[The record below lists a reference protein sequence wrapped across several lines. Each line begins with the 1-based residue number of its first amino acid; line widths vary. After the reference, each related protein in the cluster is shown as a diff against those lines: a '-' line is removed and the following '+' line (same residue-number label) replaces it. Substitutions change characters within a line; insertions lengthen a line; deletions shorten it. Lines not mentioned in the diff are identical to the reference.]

1 MLDLTGLNL
10 KTLHNWLSYF
20 QQRVGLDELL
30 IQITQDLE
38 QSLNLSGCFIGQL
51 TEAKKDEIPLLKPL
65 RKDHQQISYRIYQPE
80 ILHLLQAD
88 PNHSL
93 VLSSEHIGWIE
104 KGVDPD
110 WTQVQILAACY
121 PQGHPPWLLGLVLSS
136 QSVVWTEDLGT
147 WLGSILRIIEFFIE
161 QSLSLSR
168 LHRVEE
174 RYRFVTH
181 RLMDRFRVAT
191 EASRQ
196 VVYEWDLSTD
206 QIEWSKA
213 MRIIFGHAL
222 TLESE
227 TRSWWQKQIYPEDQ
241 KRILSQWQSCLE
253 NLQVFFGEY
262 RWQRADGYYAWVQ
275 DYGRIFCGPQG
286 NPVRVVGSM
295 EDITTR
301 HATSL
306 VLHRMTEGF
315 RLALELSP
323 IPIVVITPD
332 YRVTETNEAFH
343 ALLGYSRL
351 ALQDMGGLAMV
362 IHPVDLEADA
372 REHLKMSNNELPCYR
387 TCKRFFHAEG
397 YEIRAEITI
406 TRLGTSVGDSP
417 FDKQFFWQI
426 DNVLSD

>member
-1 MLDLTGLNL
+1 VLDPTEFNL
-10 KTLHNWLSYF
+10 KTLGNWLRHF
-20 QQRVGLDELL
+20 QQRVGLEELL
-30 IQITQDLE
+30 LQITQDLG
-38 QSLNLSGCFIGQL
+38 QSPNLSACLIGQL
-51 TEAKKDEIPLLKPL
+51 TEVKTDGILLLKPIQ
-65 RKDHQQISYRIYQPE
+65 KEQKEIACRIYQPE
-80 ILHLLQAD
+80 ILSLLQAD
-88 PNHSL
+88 PHHNL
-93 VLSSEHIGWIE
+93 VLDTKYSGWIE
-104 KGVDPD
+104 KSEDPD
-110 WTQVQILAACY
+110 WTQVQILGACY
-121 PQGHPPWLLGLVLSS
+121 PQSHPPWLLGIALSS
-136 QSVVWTEDLGT
+136 QPIIWTEELSAGLGH
-147 WLGSILRIIEFFIE
+147 ILQIIEFFIE
-161 QSLSLSR
+161 QSSALSHF
-168 LHRVEE
+168 HRVEE

-196 VVYEWDLSTD
+196 VVYEWDLTTD

-213 MRIIFGHAL
+213 MRIIFGHSL

-241 KRILSQWQSCLE
+241 RRILSQWQSCLE

-323 IPIVVITPD
+323 TPIVVITAD
-332 YRVTETNEAFH
+332 YRVTETNEAFL

-351 ALQDMGGLAMV
+351 ALQDMGGLAMI

-372 REHLKMSNNELPCYR
+372 WENLKVANHEISCYR

-397 YEIRAEITI
+397 YEITAEVTI
-406 TRLGTSVGDSP
+406 TPLGGGLGDSP

-426 DNVLSD
+426 DKVLPQ